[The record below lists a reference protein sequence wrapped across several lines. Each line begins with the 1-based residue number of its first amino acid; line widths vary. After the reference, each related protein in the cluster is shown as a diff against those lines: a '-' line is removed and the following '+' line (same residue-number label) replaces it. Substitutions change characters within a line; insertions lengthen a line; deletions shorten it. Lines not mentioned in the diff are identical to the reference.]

1 MHSKRLEIWQNALW
15 KILTNPAFE
24 VLAAIVA
31 VLVAAWVVIWS
42 EAFQNGTASLPML
55 HK

>member
-1 MHSKRLEIWQNALW
+1 MHSKRIEDWQNALW

-24 VLAAIVA
+24 VVAAIVLM
-31 VLVAAWVVIWS
+31 LVAAWVVIWS
-42 EAFQNGTASLPML
+42 EAFQNGAASVPML